1 MVLTCPSPETH
12 KEVKTHSTGCLIP
25 QTYQNIPVSW
35 SPRVTELIELPSPR
49 DCEKVAA
56 SAGPC
61 VSLGVCV
68 CVCVCGCV
76 CVCVGAR
83 EHGFSCQNCTVHAL
97 LKRPW
102 MNKPRPVPPSSA

>member
-25 QTYQNIPVSW
+25 QTYKNIPVSW

-61 VSLGVCV
+61 VSVCV
-68 CVCVCGCV
+68 CVCVCVCVGVFVCVSVWVCGCV
-76 CVCVGAR
+76 CVGVGVGVCGCVFVCVCVCA
-83 EHGFSCQNCTVHAL
+83 
-97 LKRPW
+97 
-102 MNKPRPVPPSSA
+102 SS